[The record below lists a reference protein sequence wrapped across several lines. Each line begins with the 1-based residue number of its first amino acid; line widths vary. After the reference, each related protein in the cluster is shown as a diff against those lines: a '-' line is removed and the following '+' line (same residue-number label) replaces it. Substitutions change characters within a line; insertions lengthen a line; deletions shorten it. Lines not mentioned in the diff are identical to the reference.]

1 MSIAGTL
8 IMDNDLKFYTREQ
21 LRMMQAPP
29 LLDNWHYTVLKSG
42 GTRSTITMAPGVTE
56 EQVRRRCRCF
66 A

>member
-8 IMDNDLKFYTREQ
+8 IMNDDLNFYTREQ
-21 LRMMQAPP
+21 FRMMPAPP

-42 GTRSTITMAPGVTE
+42 GTRSTITMAPGTTE
-56 EQVRRRCRCF
+56 QQMHKRCRCF